1 MRILLT
7 GLAMMATAQ
16 AGIARAQEVSIR
28 ETEFTFTNGPLTLH
42 GTLTLPE
49 GDGPFPGAVIIA
61 GSGPTDRDG
70 NAPGGLSCRM
80 YALLAQGLAAQ
91 GIASLRYDKR
101 GLASTEGTF
110 DMAMTT
116 LEDFAL
122 DAAEAARA
130 LDTRAEIG
138 PVFFIGHSEG
148 GTLALLA
155 ARGGAPVRGV
165 VLVSTM
171 GRSFTVVLREQL
183 ARQIPPPMLAQFDTA
198 WATYIATDDSVRYP
212 PILASLFVPVNRRFV
227 QSWHALDPVR
237 LLADLTHAAIVVQG
251 ETDVQV
257 TPVDA
262 RALAAARP
270 DVTLALL
277 PGVNHVL
284 KEASGATAND
294 QLMSYTDPSI
304 PLAPSVV
311 PSIADW
317 ILHRSRKACEAEFSF
332 SAAGP
337 KLESGR
343 LEAIS

>member
-1 MRILLT
+1 MT
-7 GLAMMATAQ
+7 TAQ
-16 AGIARAQEVSIR
+16 SGIAQAQEAPIR
-28 ETEFTFTNGPLTLH
+28 ETAVTFTNGPLTLH
-42 GTLTLPE
+42 GTLTVPA
-49 GDGPFPGAVIIA
+49 GDGPFPGAIIIA

-70 NAPGGLSCRM
+70 NAPSGLSSRM

-110 DMAMTT
+110 DMAVTT
-116 LEDFAL
+116 LDDFAR
-122 DAAEAARA
+122 DALEAARA
-130 LDTRAEIG
+130 LDARGEIG
-138 PVFFIGHSEG
+138 PVFFVGHSEG

-155 ARGGAPVRGV
+155 ARDGAPVRGL

-212 PILASLFVPVNRRFV
+212 PVLASLFVPVNRRFV

-237 LLADLTHAAIVVQG
+237 LLADLTHPAIVIQG

-262 RALAAARP
+262 RALASARP

-304 PLAPSVV
+304 PLGPAVV
-311 PSIADW
+311 PTIANW
-317 ILHRSRKACEAEFSF
+317 ILDHSR
-332 SAAGP
+332 
-337 KLESGR
+337 
-343 LEAIS
+343 